1 MLVSVCYCFMIHR
14 TLCEGFRGIFCS
26 CKKNNSDA
34 TGCAFSGKAAAE
46 YCVQIRW
53 DCIHFGRRETE
64 EKEEEWCHLQ
74 CLFNK
79 ERNEEFRQQ
88 LQLQLEHPKEVM
100 QHQQQ
105 NGPPIKEY
113 YSNMTTGYML
123 ASLFKDL
130 YKQIRST
137 IHHSRNTFKV
147 RSTVYKSS
155 NLEGIIE
162 KSSYFEYSD
171 FG

>member
-1 MLVSVCYCFMIHR
+1 
-14 TLCEGFRGIFCS
+14 
-26 CKKNNSDA
+26 
-34 TGCAFSGKAAAE
+34 
-46 YCVQIRW
+46 
-53 DCIHFGRRETE
+53 
-64 EKEEEWCHLQ
+64 
-74 CLFNK
+74 
-79 ERNEEFRQQ
+79 
-88 LQLQLEHPKEVM
+88 M

-123 ASLFKDL
+123 AILFKDL